1 MTRQAPCHRLWV
13 GCAVALALLLAGC
26 ATVPSKE
33 WSPAPPTHIDLPALE
48 APTPAAPAVQ
58 AGPGRVEVDEAVLGY
73 LLDVE
78 RLYPPARGALDLSYR
93 ERDAMEAEARAI
105 MRAQEIQIA
114 EARRGQLRAAFV
126 GAGAGAGI
134 VVAVVVAA
142 LLAGR

>member
-1 MTRQAPCHRLWV
+1 MRNGTRFVPSLC
-13 GCAVALALLLAGC
+13 VALLAGYLTGC

-33 WSPAPPTHIDLPALE
+33 WRPDPPTIIDLPALE

-105 MRAQEIQIA
+105 MRAQEIQIT

-126 GAGAGAGI
+126 GAGAGAGL
-134 VVAVVVAA
+134 VAAVVIAVA
-142 LLAGR
+142 LGGR